1 MFLEL
6 YFKLTCLWF
15 LATLSMPTLGL
26 LIRKD
31 QMSLLNHCFLF
42 SWCKIK
48 VQFKILHYF
57 RHIFPHSFS
66 IPHEDFVPLKQRTSQ
81 YILYKKKVSMH
92 YKNICS
98 MTQII
103 YFLFFLHYF
112 FYILSPRIQMVS
124 LFFCLVGWFR
134 WRILSH
140 LSISS

>member
-57 RHIFPHSFS
+57 RHIFPHPFS

-81 YILYKKKVSMH
+81 YILYKKKFLCITKTSVVWLKLFTS
-92 YKNICS
+92 CS
-98 MTQII
+98 
-103 YFLFFLHYF
+103 
-112 FYILSPRIQMVS
+112 FYIIFSTYCLPEYRWFLCFSVW
-124 LFFCLVGWFR
+124 LVGLDEEFSA
-134 WRILSH
+134 IYP
-140 LSISS
+140 

>member
-57 RHIFPHSFS
+57 RHIFPHPFS

-81 YILYKKKVSMH
+81 YILYKKVSMH

-124 LFFCLVGWFR
+124 LFFCLVGW
-134 WRILSH
+134 LV
-140 LSISS
+140 